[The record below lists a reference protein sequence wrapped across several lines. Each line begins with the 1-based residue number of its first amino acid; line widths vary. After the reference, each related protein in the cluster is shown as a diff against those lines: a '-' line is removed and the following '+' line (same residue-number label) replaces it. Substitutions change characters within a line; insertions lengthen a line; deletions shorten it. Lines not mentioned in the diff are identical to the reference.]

1 MNEESQKYIAVIF
14 KEWLPLYDSLTP
26 DVRALLKKMADERSS
41 MLATRFYDFIF
52 RIRISPDTSLM
63 SWLRNV

>member
-26 DVRALLKKMADERSS
+26 DVRALLKKMAD
-41 MLATRFYDFIF
+41 
-52 RIRISPDTSLM
+52 
-63 SWLRNV
+63 

>member
-41 MLATRFYDFIF
+41 MLATRFSEFIF
-52 RIRISPDTSLM
+52 HDPVIARPLSDGL
-63 SWLRNV
+63 V